1 MPDFVPQASFSSFA
15 AGTSIMIHLG
25 NSLPPLT
32 YPAQDASI
40 GSLTSYHVERQH
52 WFWDEMEKICVQT
65 SSEQREVGRSE
76 TGLPQSLDKL
86 LHVMTATIKNKSV
99 FVNASES
106 LLSPLVQPSVTAE
119 LSELSAS
126 HRRFDSEA
134 PEDKQ
139 KSSDGQESPR
149 TQSPMSSSTE
159 DASSDVVNTIFPRRK
174 AGQDRRNGE
183 PVVLRE
189 STLREHFSLPL
200 KEAAGRLGISPT
212 AMKSACRRLGIKKWP
227 YRTDSQCQN
236 LPLPQVIQHLV
247 KENKVLTWD
256 AVHACYLVLD
266 GERFKGQL
274 LAGCNVT
281 S

>member
-1 MPDFVPQASFSSFA
+1 
-15 AGTSIMIHLG
+15 MIHLG
-25 NSLPPLT
+25 NSLPSLT
-32 YPAQDASI
+32 YPPQPVNID
-40 GSLTSYHVERQH
+40 SLTSYHVERQH
-52 WFWDEMEKICVQT
+52 WFWDEMERICAQT
-65 SSEQREVGRSE
+65 SSQQRGEVRSDS
-76 TGLPQSLDKL
+76 GLPQSLDKL
-86 LHVMTATIKNKSV
+86 LHVMTATIKSKSV
-99 FVNASES
+99 MVNTND
-106 LLSPLVQPSVTAE
+106 SPLAPIGGICATAE
-119 LSELSAS
+119 LNAS
-126 HRRFDSEA
+126 HRRFEFSE
-134 PEDKQ
+134 DVRKL
-139 KSSDGQESPR
+139 SDAQDSPR

-159 DASSDVVNTIFPRRK
+159 DANSDVVNTIFPRRK

-247 KENKVLTWD
+247 KENTVLTWD
-256 AVHACYLVLD
+256 ALNACYVVLD
-266 GERFKGQL
+266 GDRFKGRWL
-274 LAGCNVT
+274 TCCDEA